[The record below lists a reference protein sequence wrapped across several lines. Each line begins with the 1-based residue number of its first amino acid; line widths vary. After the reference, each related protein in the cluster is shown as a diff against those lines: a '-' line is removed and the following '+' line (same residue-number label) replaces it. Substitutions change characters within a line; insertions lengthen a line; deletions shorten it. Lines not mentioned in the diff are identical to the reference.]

1 MDMIFCVGPGH
12 GAPAILASLWLEDSL
27 GKFYLKY
34 SRDRV
39 LSLGT
44 ARLKRVLL
52 QRITHF
58 LMLIDRTLI
67 DHYCSAWHAYKYI
80 DPRESG
86 AVLPIVH
93 ANGFKISERTIHG
106 CMDNKELACLF
117 TGYGYKPRFVQDL
130 NDIGADMSVSMEW
143 ALREIKDR
151 ALLAAAI
158 QSSSPNGQ
166 CSS

>member
-1 MDMIFCVGPGH
+1 M
-12 GAPAILASLWLEDSL
+12 
-27 GKFYLKY
+27 
-34 SRDRV
+34 
-39 LSLGT
+39 
-44 ARLKRVLL
+44 
-52 QRITHF
+52 
-58 LMLIDRTLI
+58 
-67 DHYCSAWHAYKYI
+67 
-80 DPRESG
+80 
-86 AVLPIVH
+86 LPIVH